1 MTQGFLANKQ
11 GKQLEDFVKNILE
24 SLDYQYIEKDKFI
37 VAASALEQ
45 KFYTMQLE
53 VSKSIYSVDNFRH
66 TVNADF
72 VLYNPDLDEKYFII
86 ECKSQTS
93 SGSVDEKYPYLNENI
108 KLFPWKTIIVLDAPK
123 AKEGAKIWLK
133 KRIGENHNLSSVF
146 SNFSEFRE
154 WAIKKL

>member
-1 MTQGFLANKQ
+1 MTQGRLANKQ
-11 GKQLEDFVKNILE
+11 GKQLEDLVKSILE
-24 SLDYQYIEKDKFI
+24 DLDYQYIEKNKFI
-37 VAASALEQ
+37 VATNALEQ
-45 KFYTMQLE
+45 KLYTRQLRVCE
-53 VSKSIYSVDNFRH
+53 SIYSVDDFKH

-72 VLYNPDLDEKYFII
+72 VLYSPDLDEKYFII

-133 KRIGENHNLSSVF
+133 KRVGENNNLSSVF

-154 WAIKKL
+154 WAIKKM